1 MRRPSCKADQWRRD
15 EMKQTDREKKQ
26 RGFFPLLLLWGKIR
40 ARPFWRTFRNPPVQ
54 RWILLIIA
62 SLSIAAFLSPTLQEI
77 SLIYQVGD
85 VATKDIRADRDLLVK
100 DKRATEKKMEDAA
113 RKVLPVYDLAPSLLP
128 EFEGIMDSVFTVLR
142 TPSTGEVQKV
152 AVEGILGFEL
162 TPREYRALRVHRFN
176 AKIIKHIE
184 DLTAPLLKKG
194 VVSNK
199 ELLLQEEGIVVR
211 NIQTGEEIIRRDL
224 QSILDYQEAK
234 ETIAKNLKDPQVQDI
249 PPDLRGVMV
258 KVVNNLISPTLT
270 FNRQETNRRREVANT
285 LVKPVFFPIEKGE
298 ILVRKGGRMTEEDL
312 LKLEALYEGRS
323 KGNSMAIMV
332 GFIFLTCFFVF
343 TFYLFSTKNI
353 KKVSPTNKDML
364 FFILVLIS
372 SLGMTRI
379 SLVIAEG
386 LTSAFPG
393 VPLNAYYYFFPVA
406 AGAML
411 LRIVLNSEV
420 ALVYA
425 IFASLFTGLLLEGGI
440 FLPIFYLIGSIVG
453 AHSVARCDQ
462 RSQLIRGGLLLGLT
476 NLLLISFQGMMTA
489 RIFEADVLF
498 GLLMGLAGGAVAGM
512 VVVGLA
518 PAVES
523 MFGYTTD
530 IKLLELANLDQPI
543 LKEMLMQAPGTY
555 HHSMIVGNL
564 VEAGAK
570 AINVNPLLARVSAY
584 YHDIGKIKKPQYF
597 IENQMTGNN
606 RHDKLTPSMSS
617 LILVSHVK
625 DGIELA
631 KGNKLG
637 NKIIDIIRQHHGT
650 RLINYFYQKAR
661 EHENPGGQEVDERD
675 FRYLGPKP
683 QTKEAGLV
691 MLADA
696 VEAASRT
703 LDDPTPAR
711 IKGLVQKIIN
721 DIFIDGQLDDCELT
735 LKDLNE
741 IAKSFN
747 IILNAIHHHRIEY
760 PESQPEGERQK
771 NGDSGPKSTKEAQG
785 KASRGRGNGR
795 KDIKRLG
802 VSRE

>member
-1 MRRPSCKADQWRRD
+1 
-15 EMKQTDREKKQ
+15 MKEKDRETKQ
-26 RGFFPLLLLWGKIR
+26 RGSPPLLLLWGKLR
-40 ARPFWRTFRNPPVQ
+40 TRPFWHPLKSPHLQ
-54 RWILLIIA
+54 RWLLLVVV
-62 SLSIAAFLSPTLQEI
+62 SLSIAAFLSPTLKDMPPT
-77 SLIYQVGD
+77 YQVGD
-85 VATKDIRADRDLLVK
+85 IVTKDIRADRDLLVK
-100 DKRATEKKMEDAA
+100 DKRATEQKMEDAA
-113 RKVLPVYDLAPSLLP
+113 RKILPVYDHAPSLFPGL
-128 EFEGIMDSVFTVLR
+128 EGVIDTVFTVMKR
-142 TPSTGEVQKV
+142 DSVGETQKGEV
-152 AVEGILGFEL
+152 EEILGFEL
-162 TPREYRALRVHRFN
+162 TRREYRALRAHRFN
-176 AKIIKHIE
+176 EHMMKRVE
-184 DLTAPLLKKG
+184 DLTVSLLKRG

-199 ELLLQEEGIVVR
+199 ELLMQEEGIVVR
-211 NIQTGEEIIRRDL
+211 NIQTGEEQIRRDL
-224 QSILDYQEAK
+224 YSILDYREAK
-234 ETIAKNLKDPQVQDI
+234 EAITKNLEDPQAQDI
-249 PPDLRGVMV
+249 PAALRGVMV
-258 KVVNNLISPTLT
+258 KLVNNFISPNLTL
-270 FNRQETNRRREVANT
+270 NRQETNRRREVART
-285 LVKPVFFPIEKGE
+285 QVRPVFFPIEKGA
-298 ILVRKGGRMTEEDL
+298 ILVRKGEQVTEEDL
-312 LKLEALYEGRS
+312 LKLEALYEGRGR
-323 KGNSMAIMV
+323 GNALVIIL
-332 GFIFLTCFFVF
+332 GFIFLTCFFVVS
-343 TFYLFSTKNI
+343 FYLFSTKNI
-353 KKVSPTNKDML
+353 RKVSPTNKDIL
-364 FFILVLIS
+364 FFILVLIF
-372 SLGMTRI
+372 SLGMARI
-379 SLVIAEG
+379 SAVIAEG
-386 LTSAFPG
+386 LTGAFPG
-393 VPLNAYYYFFPVA
+393 VPLSSYYYFFPVA

-411 LRIVLNSEV
+411 IRIVLNSEV
-420 ALVYA
+420 ALIYS
-425 IFASLFTGLLLEGGI
+425 IFVSLLTGLLLEEGI

-462 RSQLIRGGLLLGLT
+462 RSQLIKGGLLVGLT
-476 NLLLISFQGMMTA
+476 NLLLISFQGMSTA
-489 RIFEADVLF
+489 RIFEADILF
-498 GLLMGLAGGAVAGM
+498 GLLMGLAGGVVAGM
-512 VVVGLA
+512 IVVGLA
-518 PAVES
+518 SIVES
-523 MFGYTTD
+523 IFGYTTD

-543 LKEMLMQAPGTY
+543 LKEMLMKTPGTY

-570 AINVNPLLARVSAY
+570 AINVNPLLSRVSAY

-637 NKIIDIIRQHHGT
+637 NKIIDILRQHHGT
-650 RLINYFYQKAR
+650 RLINYFYQKAK
-661 EHENPGGQEVDERD
+661 EQEKPGVQEVDERD

-721 DIFIDGQLDDCELT
+721 DIFIDGQLDECELT

-760 PESQPEGERQK
+760 PESQLEGEQQK
-771 NGDSGPKSTKEAQG
+771 HGGSGPKSPKETKG
-785 KASRGRGNGR
+785 KAGRSQGNGR